1 MSHDPFSNAVA
12 QLQKVAEIIKLDEQ
26 SLARIIEPDRVSK
39 VHFPVKMDDGQVKM
53 FTGFRAQHNDALGP
67 YKGGIRF
74 SPDVCESEVKALST
88 WMTWKCA
95 VADIPFGGGKGGVIV
110 DTKQLSVTELERL
123 SRAYIRA
130 IADVI
135 GPDKDVPAPDM
146 YTTPQIMDWMVDEY
160 SKIVGKPSP
169 AVITGKPVEKGGS
182 LGRTQATGLGGVYVL
197 KELAKKV
204 NLVPKDTRVIVQ
216 GIGNVGYY
224 FAKIAA
230 ENGYKVI
237 GLSDSRT
244 GLYNPDGLD
253 VEAVLA
259 FKKEHGSLNDFAGAQ
274 KVSNAELLELETDV
288 LVPAAVENVITEG
301 NAEQIKANYIIEMAN
316 GPVTPE
322 ADRIL
327 VQRGIISVPD
337 VLSNSG
343 GVTVSYFEWVQNKQD
358 EKWTEADVLAK
369 LEPKMVK
376 AFNDG
381 WAAMQRYNTD
391 FRTAIYALAVQKVV
405 DALPEL

>member
-182 LGRTQATGLGGVYVL
+182 LGRTQATGLGGVFVL

-204 NLVPKDTRVIVQ
+204 NLVPKNTRVIVQ

-230 ENGYKVI
+230 ESGYKIV

-259 FKKEHGSLNDFAGAQ
+259 FKKEHGSLNDFSGAQ

-343 GVTVSYFEWVQNKQD
+343 GVTVSYFEWVQNKQN

>member
-1 MSHDPFSNAVA
+1 MSHDPFANAVA
-12 QLQKVAEIIKLDEQ
+12 QLQKVAEIIQLDEQ
-26 SLARIIEPDRVSK
+26 TLARIIEPDRVSR

-53 FTGFRAQHNDALGP
+53 FTGYRSQHNDALGP

-74 SPDVCESEVKALST
+74 SPDVSESEVKALST

-110 DTKQLSVTELERL
+110 DTKQLSESELERL
-123 SRAYIRA
+123 SRAFIRA

-160 SKIVGKPSP
+160 SKIVGTPSP

-182 LGRTQATGLGGVYVL
+182 LGRTQATGQGGVYVL
-197 KELAKKV
+197 QELAKKV
-204 NLVPKDTRVIVQ
+204 GLVPAETRIIVQ

-224 FAKIAA
+224 FAKLAA
-230 ENGYKVI
+230 ESGYKIV

-244 GLYNPDGLD
+244 GLYNADGLD

-259 FKKEHGSLNDFAGAQ
+259 FKKEHGSLHEFVDAQ
-274 KVSNAELLELETDV
+274 KVSNAELLELDTDV

-301 NAEQIKANYIIEMAN
+301 NAQQIRANYIIEMAN

-327 VQRGIISVPD
+327 VQRGIVSVPD

-358 EKWTEADVLAK
+358 EKWSEAEVLAQ

-381 WAAMQRYNTD
+381 WEAMQRYQTD

-405 DALPEL
+405 DALPKL